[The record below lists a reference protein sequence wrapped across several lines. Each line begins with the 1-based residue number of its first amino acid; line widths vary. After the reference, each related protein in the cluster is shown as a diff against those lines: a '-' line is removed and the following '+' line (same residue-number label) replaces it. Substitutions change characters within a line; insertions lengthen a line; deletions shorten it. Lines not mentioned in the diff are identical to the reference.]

1 MGLTSRNKRPL
12 NRKILHLR
20 DTRLLI
26 IFSEGE
32 KTEKQYFESDLF
44 RNHRIQVKVVE
55 SQNGVSA
62 PKHVFERM
70 KSYIAGVDLEP
81 NDEYWLMTDIDRW
94 PIDQLSDVFSKA
106 IRGKRKANL
115 AISNPS
121 FELWLYLHFEEWS
134 AGNCR
139 AAHIKTALRELH
151 GSYNSSRLSID
162 WFEGKVDLAVE
173 RAKRMCTNANERW
186 PSNPGTHVYRV
197 VEAIHSVLGRN

>member
-1 MGLTSRNKRPL
+1 MALTSRIRRPL
-12 NRKILHLR
+12 DRTVPHLR

-26 IFSEGE
+26 IFCEGE
-32 KTEKQYFESDLF
+32 KTEKQYFESSLF
-44 RNHRIQVKVVE
+44 RNLRIQVKVIE
-55 SQNGVSA
+55 SQGGFSS

-94 PIDQLSDVFSKA
+94 PIEQLSDVFAKA

-134 AGNCR
+134 TGNCH
-139 AAHIKTALRELH
+139 AEYVEKALRKLL
-151 GSYNSSRLSID
+151 GSYNKSRLTIEL
-162 WFEGKVDLAVE
+162 FEGNVNSAVD
-173 RAKRMCTNANERW
+173 RAKKMCTNTNERW
-186 PSNPGTHVYRV
+186 PSNPGTHVYKV